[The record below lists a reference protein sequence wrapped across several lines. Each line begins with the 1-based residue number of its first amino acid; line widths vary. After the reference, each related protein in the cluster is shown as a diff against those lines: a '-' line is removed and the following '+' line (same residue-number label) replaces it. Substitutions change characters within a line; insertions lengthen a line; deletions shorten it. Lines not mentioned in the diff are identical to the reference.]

1 MEDGSKINY
10 SKLSPQT
17 LDKIKKWDANQ
28 PAQKQLVA
36 LKDLADMTQEM
47 LGVLEDASKSNDE
60 FKKELA
66 PVLLDIRE
74 KLQDI
79 SSKETPEQKDFT
91 KPIVDGL
98 TKLEAKLAKID
109 FKPEFKPN
117 INVDAPAV
125 SVSPSVDLKGIEKIL
140 KTDLPKAFNDAIKLI
155 PEVELQEN
163 TDYTD
168 KFEAMLAQL
177 ASIDTATRMKPQ
189 PSTMKVTNPDGS
201 AIGSLSGST
210 IYITVLRANTGDP
223 DITYI
228 GKAVP
233 GSATSDAAWQIAR
246 LDENTNLDLLYADG
260 GAFTQIYDNRE
271 ALTYA

>member
-1 MEDGSKINY
+1 MDDGSKVNY

-17 LDKIKKWDANQ
+17 LDKLKKWDANQ

-98 TKLEAKLAKID
+98 TSLEKKLAKID

-125 SVSPSVDLKGIEKIL
+125 SVSPSVDLKGIESIL
-140 KTDLPKAFNDAIKLI
+140 KTDLPKAFNDAIKAI

-163 TDYTD
+163 PDYSD
-168 KFEAMLAQL
+168 KFDAMLAQL
-177 ASIDTATRMKPQ
+177 ASIDTASRIIPQ
-189 PSTMKVTNPDGS
+189 FPTTLKVTNPDGS
-201 AIGSLSGST
+201 DIGTVQQVTERFDYDDANT
-210 IYITVLRANTGDP
+210 IYTATAEVGTADSSTGWTITKYDLTDSNDAS
-223 DITYI
+223 
-228 GKAVP
+228 GKIATDVSWTNR
-233 GSATSDAAWQIAR
+233 GS
-246 LDENTNLDLLYADG
+246 G
-260 GAFTQIYDNRE
+260 
-271 ALTYA
+271 TYA